1 MMRQSIFAV
10 LVMSLVSFYTYGQD
24 TIQLKRTPYK
34 LTLAVDKK
42 TVYEEDIKASP
53 YILPNNVVQ
62 LYPGETVFIEVEEEN
77 GIINS
82 MTAVKENVNPSKTL
96 VLSFSQTATKKV
108 HQSMMLKVFNPF
120 KEELSYNANIYPL
133 QHKQWIKTSIYP
145 VAGGLSG
152 FESWPDIIISISLD
166 RWTFKS

>member
-1 MMRQSIFAV
+1 
-10 LVMSLVSFYTYGQD
+10 
-24 TIQLKRTPYK
+24 
-34 LTLAVDKK
+34 
-42 TVYEEDIKASP
+42 
-53 YILPNNVVQ
+53 
-62 LYPGETVFIEVEEEN
+62 
-77 GIINS
+77 
-82 MTAVKENVNPSKTL
+82 
-96 VLSFSQTATKKV
+96 
-108 HQSMMLKVFNPF
+108 MLKVFNPF